1 MEKDVVEEETFE
13 QIVARLEVTLPEI
26 SRKDIVDATRIEF
39 DALTGRPVRD
49 YIPILVERATKKR
62 LSNGR
67 TSSLV

>member
-1 MEKDVVEEETFE
+1 MPRQSVEEETFE
-13 QIVARLEVTLPEI
+13 QIVARLEVTHPDI
-26 SRKDIVDATRIEF
+26 SRTDIESATRIEF

-67 TSSLV
+67 SSSLV